1 LEIKNKKSMKT
12 LKYTLLSILFLSIY
26 SCGKYE
32 EGPGFTLLSKSARM
46 CQKWRPI
53 QSVDGSTGVITNID
67 SDGSYIEFVKDGS
80 IQFYNKDLMSFIG
93 IDAVSGTWE
102 FSDDKTQVTYSYDVL
117 GLNTT
122 ELKTIKKLKIN
133 SLGLENSNGDKIYYE
148 YY

>member
-1 LEIKNKKSMKT
+1 MKT
-12 LKYTLLSILFLSIY
+12 FKYTLLSIIILSIC
-26 SCGKYE
+26 SCAKYE
-32 EGPGFTLLSKSARM
+32 EGPGFTLLSKSTRM

-53 QSVDGSTGVITNID
+53 QSVDGSTEMITNID

-80 IQFYNKDLMSFIG
+80 IQFYNKDLMSFVG

-102 FSDDKTQVTYSYDVL
+102 FSDDKLQVTYSYDVL
-117 GLNTT
+117 GVSYN

-133 SLGLENSNGDKIYYE
+133 SLALEGDNGNKIYYE

>member
-1 LEIKNKKSMKT
+1 MKT
-12 LKYTLLSILFLSIY
+12 LKFTLLSILILSIY

-67 SDGSYIEFVKDGS
+67 SDGSYIEFIKDGS
-80 IQFYNKDLMSFIG
+80 IQYYNKDQMSFLG
-93 IDAVSGTWE
+93 IDAVAGTWE
-102 FSDDKTQVTYSYDVL
+102 FSDDKMQVSYSYDVL
-117 GLNTT
+117 TLNTIKL
-122 ELKTIKKLKIN
+122 ETIKKLKIN
-133 SLGLENSNGDKIYYE
+133 SLGLEDNNGNKIYYE

>member
-1 LEIKNKKSMKT
+1 MKT
-12 LKYTLLSILFLSIY
+12 LKYTLLSILILSIY

-67 SDGSYIEFVKDGS
+67 SDGSYIEFIKDGS
-80 IQFYNKDLMSFIG
+80 IQYYNKDQMSFLG
-93 IDAVSGTWE
+93 IDAVAGTWE
-102 FSDDKTQVTYSYDVL
+102 FSDDKMQVSYSYDVL
-117 GLNTT
+117 TLNTIKL
-122 ELKTIKKLKIN
+122 ETIKKLKIN
-133 SLGLENSNGDKIYYE
+133 SLGLEDNNGNKIYYE

>member
-1 LEIKNKKSMKT
+1 MKT
-12 LKYTLLSILFLSIY
+12 LKYTLLSILILSIY

-80 IQFYNKDLMSFIG
+80 IQYYNKDQMSFLG
-93 IDAVSGTWE
+93 IDAVAGTWE
-102 FSDDKTQVTYSYDVL
+102 FSDDKMQVSYSYDVL
-117 GLNTT
+117 TLNTIKL
-122 ELKTIKKLKIN
+122 ETIKKLKIN
-133 SLGLENSNGDKIYYE
+133 SLGLEDNNGNKIYYE

>member
-1 LEIKNKKSMKT
+1 MKT
-12 LKYTLLSILFLSIY
+12 FKYTLLSIIILSIC
-26 SCGKYE
+26 SCAKYE

-53 QSVDGSTGVITNID
+53 QSVDGSTDVITNID

-80 IQFYNKDLMSFIG
+80 IQFYNKDLMSFVG

-102 FSDDKTQVTYSYDVL
+102 FSDDKLQVTYSYDVL
-117 GLNTT
+117 GVSYN

-133 SLGLENSNGDKIYYE
+133 SLALEDDNGNKIYYE

>member
-1 LEIKNKKSMKT
+1 MKT
-12 LKYTLLSILFLSIY
+12 FKYTLLSILFLSIY

-122 ELKTIKKLKIN
+122 RK
-133 SLGLENSNGDKIYYE
+133 
-148 YY
+148 

>member
-1 LEIKNKKSMKT
+1 MKT
-12 LKYTLLSILFLSIY
+12 FKYTLLSIIIISIY
-26 SCGKYE
+26 SCAKYE
-32 EGPGFTLLSKSARM
+32 EGPGFTFLSKSARM

-53 QSVDGSTGVITNID
+53 QSVDGSSEVITNIE
-67 SDGSYIEFVKDGS
+67 SDGSYVEFVKDGS

-102 FSDDKTQVTYSYDVL
+102 FSDDKLQVTYSYDVL
-117 GLNTT
+117 GVPYN

-133 SLGLENSNGDKIYYE
+133 SLALEDDNGNKIYYE

>member
-1 LEIKNKKSMKT
+1 MKT
-12 LKYTLLSILFLSIY
+12 LKYTLLSILILSIY

-80 IQFYNKDLMSFIG
+80 IQYYNKDQMSFLG
-93 IDAVSGTWE
+93 IDAVAGTWE
-102 FSDDKTQVTYSYDVL
+102 FSDDKMQVSYSYDVL
-117 GLNTT
+117 TLNTIKL
-122 ELKTIKKLKIN
+122 ETIKKLKIN
-133 SLGLENSNGDKIYYE
+133 SMGLEDNNGNKIYYE

>member
-1 LEIKNKKSMKT
+1 MKNKKSMKT
-12 LKYTLLSILFLSIY
+12 LKFTLLSILILSIY

-80 IQFYNKDLMSFIG
+80 IQYYNKDQMSFLG
-93 IDAVSGTWE
+93 IDAVAGTWE
-102 FSDDKTQVTYSYDVL
+102 FSDDKMQVSYSYDVL
-117 GLNTT
+117 TLNTIKL
-122 ELKTIKKLKIN
+122 ETIKKLKIN
-133 SLGLENSNGDKIYYE
+133 SLVLEDNNGNKIYYE

>member
-1 LEIKNKKSMKT
+1 MKT
-12 LKYTLLSILFLSIY
+12 LKYTLLSILILSIY

-80 IQFYNKDLMSFIG
+80 IQYYNKDQMSFLG
-93 IDAVSGTWE
+93 IDAVAGTWE
-102 FSDDKTQVTYSYDVL
+102 FSDDKMQVSYSYDVL
-117 GLNTT
+117 TLNTIKL
-122 ELKTIKKLKIN
+122 ETIKKLKVN
-133 SLGLENSNGDKIYYE
+133 SMGLEDNNGNKIYYE

>member
-1 LEIKNKKSMKT
+1 MKT
-12 LKYTLLSILFLSIY
+12 LKYTLLSILILSIY

-32 EGPGFTLLSKSARM
+32 EGPGFTFLSKSARM

-93 IDAVSGTWE
+93 INAVSGTWE

-133 SLGLENSNGDKIYYE
+133 SLGLEDSNGDKIYYE

>member
-1 LEIKNKKSMKT
+1 MKT
-12 LKYTLLSILFLSIY
+12 LKYTLLSIIILSIY

-53 QSVDGSTGVITNID
+53 QSVDGSNGVITNID

-80 IQFYNKDLMSFIG
+80 IQYYNKDQMSFLG
-93 IDAVSGTWE
+93 IDAVAGTWE
-102 FSDDKTQVTYSYDVL
+102 FSDDKMQVSYSYDVL
-117 GLNTT
+117 TLNTIKL
-122 ELKTIKKLKIN
+122 ETIKKLKIN
-133 SLGLENSNGDKIYYE
+133 SLGLENANGDKIYYE

>member
-1 LEIKNKKSMKT
+1 MKT
-12 LKYTLLSILFLSIY
+12 LKFTLLSIFILSIY

-46 CQKWRPI
+46 RQKWRPI

-80 IQFYNKDLMSFIG
+80 IQYYNKDQMSFLG
-93 IDAVSGTWE
+93 IDAVAGTWE
-102 FSDDKTQVTYSYDVL
+102 FSDDKMQVSYSYDVL
-117 GLNTT
+117 TLNTIKL
-122 ELKTIKKLKIN
+122 ETIKKLKIN
-133 SLGLENSNGDKIYYE
+133 SMGLEDNNGDKIYYE

>member
-1 LEIKNKKSMKT
+1 
-12 LKYTLLSILFLSIY
+12 
-26 SCGKYE
+26 
-32 EGPGFTLLSKSARM
+32 
-46 CQKWRPI
+46 
-53 QSVDGSTGVITNID
+53 
-67 SDGSYIEFVKDGS
+67 
-80 IQFYNKDLMSFIG
+80 MSFIG

-133 SLGLENSNGDKIYYE
+133 SLALEDDNGNKIYYE

>member
-1 LEIKNKKSMKT
+1 MKT
-12 LKYTLLSILFLSIY
+12 LKYTLLSILILSIY

-32 EGPGFTLLSKSARM
+32 EGPGITLLSKSARM

-80 IQFYNKDLMSFIG
+80 IQYYNKDQMSFLG
-93 IDAVSGTWE
+93 IDAVAGTWE
-102 FSDDKTQVTYSYDVL
+102 FSDDKMQVSYSYDVL
-117 GLNTT
+117 TLNTIKL
-122 ELKTIKKLKIN
+122 ETIKKLKIN
-133 SLGLENSNGDKIYYE
+133 SMGLEDNNGNKIYYE